1 MNITASPE
9 AVDALKHA
17 IQQVRT
23 DNAPETVRVY
33 VAHQCGCGNTKFQMG
48 LDAPEEGDNQID
60 IGGVTLLV
68 DPMAAEALTDARLD
82 VVQSENLLAP
92 QFSITTAGNGGG
104 GGCGCGGG
112 HGHHHH

>member
-9 AVDALKHA
+9 AVDALRRA

-23 DNAPETVRVY
+23 EDAPDTVRVY

-60 IGGVTLLV
+60 LGGVTLLV
-68 DPMAAEALTDARLD
+68 DPMSAEALTDARLD

-92 QFSITTAGNGGG
+92 QFSITTASNGGG
-104 GGCGCGGG
+104 GGCGCGG
-112 HGHHHH
+112 HGHQHAH